1 MVQGTARRNCID
13 RQAFRHIGEWVRA
26 AQNHMRTA
34 QIHGGSLFSYDQ
46 LLGQV
51 SESLRAEGMPRA
63 QALIVAEAMVA
74 AQRDESFSHGLY
86 RLLGV
91 IHSMRS
97 RPAWGRREP
106 ETRRIAPGIV
116 LADAA
121 DSFSPYA
128 FHVAMPML
136 IEATRSQGIAAL
148 AIRNCLH
155 LSALWPEV
163 EPLARAGLAALAMT
177 PNHAWMAPAGGKRPV
192 FGTNPIAFAWPRPG
206 GNPFVFDFA
215 TSEIARG
222 EIELYRRAGTSAP
235 EGWGIDSAGEPTS
248 DPAAILSGAMLPFGG
263 HKGSALAAMVELLA
277 GSLVGDLTSRDA
289 IVEDG
294 GEGLAPRH
302 GEIVIAFDPAR
313 FSAGADL
320 DGQSAAEAMFADIAS
335 QGARLPGD
343 RRYAARARAE
353 QQGIWV
359 SSALLADISAL
370 TGTAWSRGALGDVEQ
385 HGDRSATSAGLSV
398 D

>member
-1 MVQGTARRNCID
+1 
-13 RQAFRHIGEWVRA
+13 
-26 AQNHMRTA
+26 MRTA

-51 SESLRAEGMPRA
+51 SESLRDEGMPSA